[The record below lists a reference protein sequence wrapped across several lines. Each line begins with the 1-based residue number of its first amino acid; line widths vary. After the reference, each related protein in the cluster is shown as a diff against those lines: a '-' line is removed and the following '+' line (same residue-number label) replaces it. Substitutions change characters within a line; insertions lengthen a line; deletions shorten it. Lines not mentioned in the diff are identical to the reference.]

1 MPPRNS
7 SRRDDS
13 PERPDSRERPTRR
26 RKSTPGHAAKFGSL
40 SADLP
45 PVRGAPKTGKP
56 PSVASIPTQPTG
68 VEADSDYYDDAD
80 DGDHHHADDLSDPQ
94 DPPAPTSPQDQGER
108 YRSTLVL
115 LRKLQRATH
124 ELEQRLINGDHG
136 NAAFAA
142 LLDIE
147 RCTFRDTVEAFKN
160 VDAAFGAGDARMPF
174 IGFAW
179 LEEWGARI
187 EADTG
192 PHIRA
197 LIRANLML
205 TLLSIQRFDGE
216 AGLDAP
222 FLERLDAAF
231 PQYFCEPR
239 NTSRPCRLA
248 LLVRTCRLLGLLASQ
263 PDQDMARAREAIAS
277 VFYCRRRSG
286 TDFTFKSLT
295 SEDEEENDGL
305 EKLNIASRVREVEA
319 ALQDQGSDGIRQL
332 ANKYSETLSARLWEW
347 YSDMLPP
354 KDLGQQTPERAS
366 TFEGAAETREPAWS
380 GSYAGSNGIRRPPPG
395 ADKTTSLLGHG
406 LRRSVAPAD
415 APDDHPTRTE
425 ELLYSNPEPPEEH
438 DDDDDDDDDDA
449 AWYQTDTRDVGDAD
463 RRRAQLQA
471 RHDAARPTITSED
484 YARMD
489 EEKARLAARVRARR
503 MRGPSPPRERSP
515 SPPPGT
521 RQRHRWPLHDTERL
535 IRLVNTEKASWRRIE
550 ARHGHEFCHRRNHQ
564 AFRDKARNLKVDFLL
579 TDRVLPPYFDN
590 VALGGKEISKLKAS
604 GKNPFRQ
611 EADLDSHGR
620 PINTS
625 YRRA

>member
-305 EKLNIASRVREVEA
+305 EKLNIANRVREVEA

-395 ADKTTSLLGHG
+395 ADK
-406 LRRSVAPAD
+406 
-415 APDDHPTRTE
+415 
-425 ELLYSNPEPPEEH
+425 Y
-438 DDDDDDDDDDA
+438 
-449 AWYQTDTRDVGDAD
+449 
-463 RRRAQLQA
+463 
-471 RHDAARPTITSED
+471 
-484 YARMD
+484 
-489 EEKARLAARVRARR
+489 
-503 MRGPSPPRERSP
+503 
-515 SPPPGT
+515 
-521 RQRHRWPLHDTERL
+521 RHRWPLHDTERL